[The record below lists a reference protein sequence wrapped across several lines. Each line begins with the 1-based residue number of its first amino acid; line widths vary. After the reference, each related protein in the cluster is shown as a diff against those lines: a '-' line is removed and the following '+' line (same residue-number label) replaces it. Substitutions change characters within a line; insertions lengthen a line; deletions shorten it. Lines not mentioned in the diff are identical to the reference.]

1 MSETR
6 NPQQQ
11 RAIDKKNRIITA
23 GYQLFADKGYFNTNT
38 AEIAKLAGVS
48 TGIVYG
54 YFHDKRDILIEVLD
68 IYIEHVYQPILDI
81 LDKVTAPI
89 DFGTLIPMLMDA
101 AVQTHQ
107 NNAAIHEA
115 LHSLTHVD
123 ASVADKF
130 MLLEDDITRR
140 IAALLSRAG
149 YQDDFVMEKVHLAM
163 ENVQSYAHECVYDK
177 HNYIRY
183 DVMRQLQ
190 IDALLRLFSQ
200 S

>member
-38 AEIAKLAGVS
+38 AEIAKSAGVS

-68 IYIEHVYQPILDI
+68 IYIEHVYQPILDL
-81 LDKVTAPI
+81 LDKVVAPI
-89 DFGTLIPMLMDA
+89 DFGMLIPLLLDA

-123 ASVADKF
+123 KAVADKF

-140 IAALLSRAG
+140 MAALLNRAG
-149 YQDDFVMEKVHLAM
+149 YRDDYVMEKVHLAM

-190 IDALLRLFSQ
+190 IDALLHLFA
-200 S
+200 